1 MVLSLMGLPFQPQYP
16 LNIMRN
22 YVIID
27 ASEVSSVD
35 FNQVLE
41 TSADTLRYNLA
52 GTQTFVKYEGDTP
65 SFLTGRPQYNRGEM
79 LSVLSG
85 DDWTDSN
92 LI

>member
-1 MVLSLMGLPFQPQYP
+1 
-16 LNIMRN
+16 MRN

-27 ASEVSSVD
+27 ASEVSSVN

-65 SFLTGRPQYNRGEM
+65 SFLAGKTALDRSEM
-79 LSVLSG
+79 LTILANEEWSS
-85 DDWTDSN
+85 DSP
-92 LI
+92 I

>member
-1 MVLSLMGLPFQPQYP
+1 
-16 LNIMRN
+16 MRN

-52 GTQTFVKYEGDTP
+52 GTKTFVKFEGDTP
-65 SFLTGRPQYNRGEM
+65 SFVEGKTANTHSEM
-79 LSVLSG
+79 LEILAG
-85 DDWTDSN
+85 EEWTDPN
-92 LI
+92 ANP